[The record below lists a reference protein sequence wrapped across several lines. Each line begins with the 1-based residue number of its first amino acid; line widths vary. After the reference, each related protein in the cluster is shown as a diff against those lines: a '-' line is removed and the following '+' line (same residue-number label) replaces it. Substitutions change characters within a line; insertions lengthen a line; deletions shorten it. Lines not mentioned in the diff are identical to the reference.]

1 MFDLGAS
8 IHEFQ
13 PEVVKNRVV
22 KEETSNREGTQGVP
36 VWFPVSLSVLV
47 FVALLSFAY
56 GSGGVSGDAYAPY
69 TTKELRK
76 FVRDHGGHG
85 GCILPLSGSQLYGV
99 YCGPCH
105 QDHGFGIEGVAPPL
119 ANSEWVVDVGINRL
133 AKIIYHG
140 VKGPIEVLGKEWSLS
155 MPPMGK
161 VADLSDE
168 EIALLIN
175 YIRTNEDWGNSASRI
190 ETLDVTRA
198 LEGVR
203 GRDLPWTEEELKA
216 LPIQ

>member
-1 MFDLGAS
+1 
-8 IHEFQ
+8 
-13 PEVVKNRVV
+13 
-22 KEETSNREGTQGVP
+22 
-36 VWFPVSLSVLV
+36 
-47 FVALLSFAY
+47 
-56 GSGGVSGDAYAPY
+56 
-69 TTKELRK
+69 
-76 FVRDHGGHG
+76 
-85 GCILPLSGSQLYGV
+85 
-99 YCGPCH
+99 
-105 QDHGFGIEGVAPPL
+105 
-119 ANSEWVVDVGINRL
+119 
-133 AKIIYHG
+133 
-140 VKGPIEVLGKEWSLS
+140 
-155 MPPMGK
+155 MGK